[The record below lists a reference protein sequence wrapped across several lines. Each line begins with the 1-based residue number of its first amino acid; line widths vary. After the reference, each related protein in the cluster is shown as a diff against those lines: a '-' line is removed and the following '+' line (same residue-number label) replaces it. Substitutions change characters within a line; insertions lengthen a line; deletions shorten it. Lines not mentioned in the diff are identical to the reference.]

1 MLKLNRLFSTV
12 TAPTFYDAITPTREQ
27 RALLESAKNAI
38 RDYLRK
44 EIHDATVSE
53 LGMAHP
59 VTPRFRTQGSWSY
72 GTCCQPAW
80 PQTQQIDWDFGVYLP
95 VTVWETNGPPHA
107 MARRYFDLVEKRL
120 TRLCQ
125 KMAWKLV
132 PGKNT
137 CIRIE
142 VAAPYA
148 HIDLPLYAAPEQEF
162 ERIYERLIKAQRSRA
177 DSAVVTLDSAEEQ
190 DWEDLKQLVL
200 AQRSGEW
207 KASDPEKIARWFR
220 DRLLEHTDQLQRVCM
235 YLKAWRDFH
244 YPAGDGP
251 TSVCIMVAIATD
263 FQVFRGRDDLALE
276 AAAAVL
282 SRALSDEVRCQGVDG
297 CDEDFNKRLNDDEKA
312 EAVRKAAALAAEV
325 KRARLLTSGSVSA
338 QQAIRILTAQLG
350 VRIPQDA
357 NQVDSDGGE
366 DIRSTPARR
375 VPPPVVKSTQA
386 G

>member
-1 MLKLNRLFSTV
+1 MLRLNRLFSTV
-12 TAPTFYDAITPTREQ
+12 TAPTFHDAITPTPEQ
-27 RALLESAKNAI
+27 RAVLESAKNTI

-53 LGMAHP
+53 LGMAYP

-107 MARRYFDLVEKRL
+107 MAKRYFDLVEKRL
-120 TRLCQ
+120 EKLCA
-125 KMAWKLV
+125 KMGWKLV

-142 VAAPYA
+142 IAPYA
-148 HIDLPLYAAPEQEF
+148 HIDLPLYAAPEHEF
-162 ERIYERLIKAQRSRA
+162 QRIYERLLKTQRSRA
-177 DSAVVTLDSAEEQ
+177 DSAVVAQDSAEEQ

-207 KASDPEKIARWFR
+207 KTSDPEKIARWFR
-220 DRLLEHTDQLQRVCM
+220 DRLLEYTDQLQRVCM

-251 TSVCIMVAIATD
+251 TSVCIMVAIATG

-276 AAAAVL
+276 AAAIAL
-282 SRALSDEVRCQGVDG
+282 GRALSGEVRCEGVDG
-297 CDEDFNKRLNDDEKA
+297 CDEDFNKRLSDDEKV
-312 EAVRKAAALAAEV
+312 EAVRKASELAADV
-325 KRARLLTSGSVSA
+325 KRARLLPPGAVSA
-338 QQAIRILTAQLG
+338 QQAIRILTSQLG
-350 VRIPQDA
+350 ERIPQDA
-357 NQVDSDGGE
+357 TQVDSDGGE

-375 VPPPVVKSTQA
+375 VPPPAVRSTQA

>member
-12 TAPTFYDAITPTREQ
+12 TAPTFHDAITPTPQQ
-27 RALLESAKNAI
+27 RAVLESAKNTI
-38 RDYLRK
+38 RDFLRK

-80 PQTQQIDWDFGVYLP
+80 PQSQQIDWDFGVYLP

-107 MARRYFDLVEKRL
+107 MAKRYFELVERRL
-120 TRLCQ
+120 IALCA
-125 KMAWKLV
+125 KMNWKLV

-142 VAAPYA
+142 VASYA
-148 HIDLPLYAAPEQEF
+148 HIDLPLYAAPEREF
-162 ERIYERLIKAQRSRA
+162 QLIYERLIKAQRSRA
-177 DSAVVTLDSAEEQ
+177 DGAVVTLDSAEEQ

-220 DRLLEHTDQLQRVCM
+220 DRLLEHSEQLQRVCM

-251 TSVCIMVAIATD
+251 TSVCIMVAIGTA

-276 AAAAVL
+276 AAATAL
-282 SRALSDEVRCQGVDG
+282 SRTLSGEVRCDGVDG
-297 CDEDFNKRLNDDEKA
+297 CEEDFNKRLSDDEKA
-312 EAVRKAAALAAEV
+312 KAVRKAAALAAEV
-325 KRARLLTSGSVSA
+325 KRARLLPPGSVSA
-338 QQAIRILTAQLG
+338 QQAIQILTVQLG
-350 VRIPQDA
+350 ERVPQDTS
-357 NQVDSDGGE
+357 QVDSDGGE
-366 DIRSTPARR
+366 DIRSTLARR
-375 VPPPVVKSTQA
+375 VPPPAVRSTQA

>member
-12 TAPTFYDAITPTREQ
+12 TAPTFHDAITPTREQ
-27 RALLESAKNAI
+27 RAVLESAKNTI
-38 RDYLRK
+38 RDFLRK

-59 VTPRFRTQGSWSY
+59 VTPRFRSQGSWSY

-80 PQTQQIDWDFGVYLP
+80 PETQQIDWDFGVYLP
-95 VTVWETNGPPHA
+95 VTVWESNGPPHA
-107 MARRYFDLVEKRL
+107 MAKRYFELVEKQL

-125 KMAWKLV
+125 KMGWQLM

-137 CIRIE
+137 CIRVE
-142 VAAPYA
+142 VAPYA
-148 HIDLPLYAAPEQEF
+148 HIDLPLYAAPEHEF

-177 DSAVVTLDSAEEQ
+177 DSAVVALDSAEEQ
-190 DWEDLKQLVL
+190 EWADLKQLVL
-200 AQRSGEW
+200 ATRSGEW

-251 TSVCIMVAIATD
+251 TSVCIMVAIATE
-263 FQVFRGRDDLALE
+263 FAVFRGRDDLALE

-282 SRALSDEVRCQGVDG
+282 SRALGGEVRCEGVDRS
-297 CDEDFNKRLNDDEKA
+297 DQDFNGRLSDEQKA
-312 EAVRKAAALAAEV
+312 EAVRKGAALAAEI
-325 KRARLLTSGSVSA
+325 KRARLLQSGSISA
-338 QQAIRILTAQLG
+338 LEAIRILTAQLG
-350 VRIPQDA
+350 NRVPQDV

-366 DIRSTPARR
+366 EIRSTPARR
-375 VPPPVVKSTQA
+375 VPPPAVNSTQA

>member
-1 MLKLNRLFSTV
+1 MLRLNRLFSTV
-12 TAPTFYDAITPTREQ
+12 TAPTFCDAITPTAEQ
-27 RALLESAKNAI
+27 RSALENAKNTI
-38 RDYLRK
+38 REFLRK

-59 VTPRFRTQGSWSY
+59 VTPRFRTQGSWIY

-80 PQTQQIDWDFGVYLP
+80 PPMQQIDWDFGVYLP
-95 VTVWETNGPPHA
+95 VTVWESNGPPHA
-107 MARRYFDLVEKRL
+107 MAKRYFELVEKRL
-120 TRLCQ
+120 ARLCQ
-125 KMAWKLV
+125 KMGWQLV
-132 PGKNT
+132 SGKNT
-137 CIRIE
+137 CIR
-142 VAAPYA
+142 VQVTSYA
-148 HIDLPLYAAPEQEF
+148 HIDLPLYAAPEHEF
-162 ERIYERLIKAQRSRA
+162 ERIYERLIKAQRYRA
-177 DSAVVTLDSAEEQ
+177 DSAVVALDSAEEQ

-200 AQRSGEW
+200 ATRSGEW

-251 TSVCIMVAIATD
+251 TSVCIMVAIATE

-282 SRALSDEVRCQGVDG
+282 SRALSGEVRCEGVDG
-297 CDEDFNKRLNDDEKA
+297 CDQDFNERLNDQQKA
-312 EAVRKAAALAAEV
+312 EAVSKAATLAAEI
-325 KRARLLTSGSVSA
+325 KRARLLPAGSISA
-338 QQAIRILTAQLG
+338 QEAIQILTVQLG
-350 VRIPQDA
+350 ERIPQDA
-357 NQVDSDGGE
+357 NQIDSDGGE

-375 VPPPVVKSTQA
+375 VPPPAVKSTQA